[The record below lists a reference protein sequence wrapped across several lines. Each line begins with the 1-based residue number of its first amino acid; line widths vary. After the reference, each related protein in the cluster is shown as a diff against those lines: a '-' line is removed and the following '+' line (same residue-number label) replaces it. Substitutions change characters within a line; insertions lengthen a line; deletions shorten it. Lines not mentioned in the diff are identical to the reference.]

1 MKLSTN
7 YFKSIVLLIPALFFA
22 FILKAER
29 VEPAKAEQVAADFYS
44 QKYEQAKKSA
54 PGKIVPE
61 LSFSWSLDSKL
72 NTGLDKEADE
82 LFYIF
87 NINKDEGF
95 VIVTA
100 DDAALPIIGYSLDQG
115 FSGENLPDALVYM
128 LNGYAEQISEAIQND
143 VVANHRIKMNWAELL
158 SDQPGALLKSV
169 SAVNPLL
176 TTTWNQSPY
185 YNDNC
190 PYDNTYGEL
199 TVTGCVATA
208 MSQIMNYWEYPATG
222 VGYHSYNHDTYGTQ
236 SANFGAT
243 TYNWSAMPNNLNG
256 PNQAVAV
263 LMQHCG
269 VAVDMDYGV
278 AQTGGSAAYVIENA
292 SPVQHCVEYSLKT
305 YFDYKTTMQ
314 GVIRQY
320 YDDATW
326 IQMMKT
332 DLDAG
337 RPIQYAGFGQ
347 GGGHTWVCDGYDNS
361 NLFHMNWGWGGVYD
375 AFYSLDNLSP
385 GVGGAGGGSG
395 SFSSGQQALIGIEP
409 ANGGGGGGG
418 SNTIDLRAYSNIV
431 VQPNPINFTGP
442 FNVAVDVANYDTDN
456 FTGSLAAVMFNSDG
470 DFVDIVQ
477 ELGNVSLE
485 SGYFNNY
492 IFSSDGLL
500 ATPGEYYIGIY
511 YKPVGGE
518 YLIIGVGEYSNYVAT
533 SIVGPE
539 NDIQMYS
546 AMAVSPLPVISGEAF
561 EIVFDIANYGSQTFT
576 GDISADLYDMDGNYL
591 EELVSVPITL
601 EDLTYGT
608 LTLQI
613 EGVDVEAGSYIL
625 AIWDKP
631 DGDDWQ
637 LVGSDDYPN
646 PITIEIAAPQI
657 QPDMYENNNEQ
668 GVSYNFPLSFSGT
681 SASINSTGSNIHEGN
696 DLDFY
701 MIDLPAGS
709 QYRFDARVH
718 DSYNSG
724 NGNVYTNDV
733 LWAFIV
739 GNQVSEAYDDLTPGY
754 FIVEGGQPVYFVVS
768 NYYQGNKGT
777 YLLDV
782 QIEKGIFGVEEIE
795 DEDFLTVFP
804 NPAKGD
810 INIDVK
816 NWNELGLPAK
826 IEIFN
831 QMGQLVFQDENVSPS
846 TTKINLGLPQLKN
859 GQYTLKV
866 SGTEKYF
873 DRQII
878 IAN

>member
-1 MKLSTN
+1 MKLFTT
-7 YFKSIVLLIPALFFA
+7 YFRSIILLITLLFFA
-22 FILKAER
+22 FSLKAEK
-29 VEPAKAEQVAADFYS
+29 VEPSKAEQVANTFYT
-44 QKYEQAKKSA
+44 QKYELAKKTA
-54 PGKIVPE
+54 PEKIDLE
-61 LSFSWSLDSKL
+61 LSFSWLLDSGL
-72 NTGLDKEADE
+72 STGLDNEADE

-87 NINKDEGF
+87 NINKDKGF
-95 VIVTA
+95 VIVAA
-100 DDAALPIIGYSLDQG
+100 DDAAIPILAYSLDQS
-115 FSGENLPDALVYM
+115 FTGENLPDALIYM
-128 LNGYAEQISEAIQND
+128 LEGYAEQISEAIQTD
-143 VVANHRIKMNWAELL
+143 AVANHRIKMQWAELL
-158 SDQPGALLKSV
+158 SGEPGALLKSV

-185 YNDNC
+185 YNDLC

-199 TVTGCVATA
+199 TVSGCVATA
-208 MSQIMNYWEYPATG
+208 MSQIMNYWEYPTTG

-243 TYNWSAMPNNLNG
+243 TYNWSAMPNNLNS
-256 PNQAVAV
+256 PNQAVA
-263 LMQHCG
+263 LIMQHCG

-278 AQTGGSAAYVIENA
+278 AQTGGSAAYVIEGA

-314 GVIRQY
+314 GAIRQY

-326 IQMMKT
+326 LQLMKT

-442 FNVAVDVANYDTDN
+442 FSVAVEVANFDENN
-456 FTGSLAAVMFNSDG
+456 FNGSLAAVLFNSDG

-477 ELGNVSLE
+477 ELDNITLE
-485 SGYFNNY
+485 SGYFNSY
-492 IFSSDGLL
+492 SFSSEGLL
-500 ATPGEYYIGIY
+500 ATPGEYFVGIY
-511 YKPVGGE
+511 YKPTGGE
-518 YLIIGVGEYSNYVAT
+518 YLIIGVGEYNNYVGT

-539 NDIQMYS
+539 NDMQMYS
-546 AMAVSPLPVISGEAF
+546 ALAVSPLPVISGEAF
-561 EIVFDIANYGSQTFT
+561 EIVFDFANIGSQNFA

-591 EELVSVPITL
+591 EELVSGSIELPSGYFIPLTL
-601 EDLTYGT
+601 EIAG
-608 LTLQI
+608 I
-613 EGVDVEAGSYIL
+613 DVEAGSYIL

-631 DGDDWQ
+631 NGADWQ
-637 LVGSDDYPN
+637 LVGSDEHPN

-668 GVSYNFPLSFSGT
+668 GVSYDFSLSFSGT
-681 SASINSTGSNIHEGN
+681 TASIGSNGSNIHEGN

-701 MIDLPAGS
+701 KVDLPAGS

-724 NGNVYTNDV
+724 NGNEYTDDV

-739 GNQVSEAYDDLTPGY
+739 GNQVSEAYDDLAPGY
-754 FIVEGGQPVYFVVS
+754 FIVEGGQAIYFVVS

-777 YLLDV
+777 YLLDL

-804 NPAKGD
+804 NPSKGD
-810 INIDVK
+810 INIDVE

-831 QMGQLVFQDENVSPS
+831 HMGQLVFQNEKVSPS
-846 TTKINLGLPQLKN
+846 TNKLNIDMPNLKN

-878 IAN
+878 ITK